1 MSIITINV
9 DLPNTG
15 QGDPLRNAFIAVNT
29 MFAELYDQKVNKISG
44 RGLSEN
50 NFSTILQTKLN
61 NIASGAEVN
70 VQSNLQEQDET
81 QDSFVLG
88 QEVFFSLER
97 TPARIEIFSG
107 VSIFQIQLGLTVD
120 RVLLNR
126 AELYEIDEWSQ
137 TGTTLT
143 ITKTMFAGNRIQI
156 NFF

>member
-29 MFAELYDQKVNKISG
+29 MFAELYNQKVDKIAG
-44 RGLSEN
+44 QGLSEN
-50 NFSTILQTKLN
+50 NFTTSLQTKLN
-61 NIASGAEVN
+61 NVAEGAEVN
-70 VQSNLQEQDET
+70 VQSNLQEEDET
-81 QDSFVLG
+81 QDSYVLG
-88 QEVFFSLER
+88 QDVFFSLER
-97 TPARIEIFSG
+97 TPARIETFAGISVFE
-107 VSIFQIQLGLTVD
+107 IQVGLTVD

-126 AELYEIDEWSQ
+126 AELFEVDEWSQ

>member
-15 QGDPLRNAFIAVNT
+15 EGDPLRNAFIAVNT
-29 MFAELYDQKVNKISG
+29 MFAELYNQKVDKISG

-97 TPARIEIFSG
+97 TPAG
-107 VSIFQIQLGLTVD
+107 LKYFQV
-120 RVLLNR
+120 
-126 AELYEIDEWSQ
+126 
-137 TGTTLT
+137 
-143 ITKTMFAGNRIQI
+143 
-156 NFF
+156 